1 MRSLIRCFLA
11 VALASF
17 LVGLVSCAKN
27 EARTLPEPSAAS
39 LVASAPA
46 DVAPTSAASAAAAS
60 TPAAST
66 PASAAPAPTGIAT
79 ADGETAGVTAT
90 VKELKRSSGGTV
102 SLKLVITNGSEKKL
116 KTGYDFGDPDNQV
129 RDFNS
134 IGGVHLIDPVGKK
147 KYFVARDSKGKCVC
161 SQEIKGIDPGA
172 SINVWAKFAAPPAEV
187 QKVSVIVPHFS
198 PMDDVAI
205 GGE

>member
-1 MRSLIRCFLA
+1 LRS
-11 VALASF
+11 
-17 LVGLVSCAKN
+17 
-27 EARTLPEPSAAS
+27 
-39 LVASAPA
+39 
-46 DVAPTSAASAAAAS
+46 
-60 TPAAST
+60 
-66 PASAAPAPTGIAT
+66 SAAPAAPAATAPAPAGIAT

-90 VKELKRSSGGTV
+90 IKELKRSSGGTV
-102 SLKLVITNGSEKKL
+102 SLKLVITNGSQKQL
-116 KTGYDFGDPDNQV
+116 GTGYAFVDPDNEI

-147 KYFVARDSKGKCVC
+147 KYFVARDSEKKCVC
-161 SQEIKGIDPGA
+161 SQGVKDIAPGA

-205 GGE
+205 SGE